1 MYNLT
6 MLATYFGIL
15 IRIFSNSYLNAFQKI
30 LTNKGQKSSVI
41 NFYTYLGL
49 SICGLFF
56 INQISITNAIL
67 ANVLIM
73 GFLGAL
79 GNYFIIKALSLGDLS
94 AIAPI
99 NSYKPIVAIIIG
111 FLYLREIPNINAFL
125 GILLIIFGTYFVLG
139 AKSKTKINKSAIF
152 YRVLALIFSGTE
164 AIFIKKI
171 ILLSGVNNAF
181 FLWVFS
187 GLIFSLLFV
196 AVSHNNLEIKSLKYQ
211 LLLVLAVGVMQYSTN
226 YVFAKM
232 NVSYALALFQLST
245 ILSVFLGANL
255 FKEEN
260 FKEKLIGSIIMAI
273 GAVIIILTK

>member
-1 MYNLT
+1 
-6 MLATYFGIL
+6 MLSTCIGIL
-15 IRIFSNSYLNAFQKI
+15 IRIFSNSYLNVFQKI

-49 SICGLFF
+49 SICGLCFL
-56 INQISITNAIL
+56 NRITFSGEIL
-67 ANVLIM
+67 INVLIM

-99 NSYKPIVAIIIG
+99 NSYKPIVAMIIG
-111 FLYLREIPNINAFL
+111 FLYLKEIPSLTAFL
-125 GILLIIFGTYFVLG
+125 GIALIIFGTYFVLG
-139 AKSKTKINKSAIF
+139 IKPQTAINSKAIL

-171 ILLSGVNNAF
+171 ILLSGVTNAF
-181 FLWVFS
+181 FLWAFS
-187 GLIFSLLFV
+187 GLLFSFLFL
-196 AVSHNNLEIKSLKYQ
+196 AISRHKPQIKSYKHQ
-211 LLLVLAVGVMQYSTN
+211 LLLVLAVGIMQYSTN
-226 YVFAKM
+226 YVFARM

-273 GAVIIILTK
+273 GAVVIILS

>member
-1 MYNLT
+1 
-6 MLATYFGIL
+6 MLSTCIGIL
-15 IRIFSNSYLNAFQKI
+15 IRIFSNSYLNVFQKI

-49 SICGLFF
+49 SICGLCFL
-56 INQISITNAIL
+56 NRITFSGEIL
-67 ANVLIM
+67 INVLIM

-99 NSYKPIVAIIIG
+99 NSYKPIVAMIIG
-111 FLYLREIPNINAFL
+111 FLYLKEIPSLIAL
-125 GILLIIFGTYFVLG
+125 GGIALIIFGTYFVLG
-139 AKSKTKINKSAIF
+139 IKSQNKIDSKAIL

-171 ILLSGVNNAF
+171 ILLSGVTNAF
-181 FLWVFS
+181 FLWAFS
-187 GLIFSLLFV
+187 GLLFSFLFL
-196 AVSHNNLEIKSLKYQ
+196 AISRHKPQIKSHKHQ
-211 LLLVLAVGVMQYSTN
+211 LLLVLAVGIMQYSTN
-226 YVFAKM
+226 YVFARM

-273 GAVIIILTK
+273 GAVVIILS

>member
-1 MYNLT
+1 

-15 IRIFSNSYLNAFQKI
+15 IRIFSNSYLNVFQKI

-56 INQISITNAIL
+56 INQISITNTIL

-73 GFLGAL
+73 GFFGAL

-125 GILLIIFGTYFVLG
+125 GILL
-139 AKSKTKINKSAIF
+139 K
-152 YRVLALIFSGTE
+152 
-164 AIFIKKI
+164 
-171 ILLSGVNNAF
+171 
-181 FLWVFS
+181 
-187 GLIFSLLFV
+187 
-196 AVSHNNLEIKSLKYQ
+196 
-211 LLLVLAVGVMQYSTN
+211 
-226 YVFAKM
+226 
-232 NVSYALALFQLST
+232 
-245 ILSVFLGANL
+245 
-255 FKEEN
+255 
-260 FKEKLIGSIIMAI
+260 
-273 GAVIIILTK
+273 

>member
-1 MYNLT
+1 
-6 MLATYFGIL
+6 MLSTCIGIL
-15 IRIFSNSYLNAFQKI
+15 IRIFSKSYLNVFQKI

-56 INQISITNAIL
+56 LNKLTLSSGIL
-67 ANVLIM
+67 IYVLIM
-73 GFLGAL
+73 GFLGSL

-99 NSYKPIVAIIIG
+99 NSYKPIVAMIIG
-111 FLYLREIPNINAFL
+111 FLYLKEIPSLTAFL
-125 GILLIIFGTYFVLG
+125 GIALIIFGTYFVLG
-139 AKSKTKINKSAIF
+139 TKSQTAINSKAIL
-152 YRVLALIFSGTE
+152 YRVFALIFSGTE

-171 ILLSGVNNAF
+171 ILLSGITNAF
-181 FLWVFS
+181 FLWAFS
-187 GLIFSLLFV
+187 GLLFSLLFLTI
-196 AVSHNNLEIKSLKYQ
+196 SRHKPQIKSYKHQ
-211 LLLVLAVGVMQYSTN
+211 LLLVLAVGIMQYSTN
-226 YVFAKM
+226 YVFARM

-273 GAVIIILTK
+273 GAVVIILS

>member
-1 MYNLT
+1 

-15 IRIFSNSYLNAFQKI
+15 IRIFSNSYLNVFQKI

-56 INQISITNAIL
+56 INQISITNTIL

-73 GFLGAL
+73 GLFGAL

-139 AKSKTKINKSAIF
+139 AKSKTKIDKTAIF

-164 AIFIKKI
+164 AVFIKKI
-171 ILLSGVNNAF
+171 ILLSGITNAF
-181 FLWVFS
+181 FLWAFS

-196 AVSHNNLEIKSLKYQ
+196 AVSRHKPEIKSLKYQ